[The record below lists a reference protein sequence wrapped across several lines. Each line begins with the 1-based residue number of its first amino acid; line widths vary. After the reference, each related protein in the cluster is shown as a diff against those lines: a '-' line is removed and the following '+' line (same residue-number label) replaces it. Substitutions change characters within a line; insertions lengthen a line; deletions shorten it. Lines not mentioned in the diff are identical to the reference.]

1 MLDQLLN
8 TKGAPSSFFFIPKFF
23 FSNNYAYFWQNWP
36 KMLKLFLFPFSILYS
51 LIVGLRNFLYDHHFI
66 KSYYFHKAS
75 VISIGN
81 LAVGGTGKTPMTEY
95 IIRNFQDKKIAV
107 LSRGYK
113 RRSKG
118 FLFVTKDKNPAQ
130 TGDEPLQMAQKFP
143 NNTIAVCKDRKEGI
157 KKLITEKHVEAI
169 VLDDAFQHRK
179 INPKLSI
186 LLTEY
191 QQPFFKDHFLPV
203 GRLRDNKQEAH
214 RADIIV
220 VTKAPEKI
228 YPIEK
233 NIWKDNLKLR
243 PYQNLFFSSIAYG
256 EIINIFDKTKKQD
269 QNSFKNYH
277 ILIVTGI
284 ANYKYFVEHIKKE
297 ISSTITIMNF
307 SDHKKYTEKHI
318 DEIITKFETIETK
331 NKIILTTEKDAVKL
345 RTIEIKDEI
354 KKILFFQEIKI
365 KILFDKETEFN
376 NLIRKALS

>member
-1 MLDQLLN
+1 MPGQLLS
-8 TKGAPSSFFFIPKFF
+8 TKELLAPFFMPKFF
-23 FSNNYAYFWQNWP
+23 FLKNYAYFWQNWP

-51 LIVGLRNFLYDHHFI
+51 FVVNFRNFLYDHHFI

-95 IIRNFQDKKIAV
+95 ILKSFPERKIAV

-113 RRSKG
+113 RKSKG
-118 FLFVTKDKNPAQ
+118 FIFVTADKKPVQ

-143 NNTIAVCKDRKEGI
+143 NHIFAVCKDRREGI
-157 KKLITEKHVEAI
+157 KKLIAEKDAQNI

-191 QQPFFKDHFLPV
+191 HHPFFKDHFLPV
-203 GRLRDNKQEAH
+203 GRLRDNKQESH

-220 VTKAPEKI
+220 VTKAPERI

-243 PYQNLFFSSIAYG
+243 PYQSLFFSSIHYG
-256 EIINIFDKTKKQD
+256 KIINLFESSIRKD
-269 QNSFKNYH
+269 QKSFKNHH

-284 ANYKYFVEHIKKE
+284 ANHKYFAEHIKEE
-297 ISSTITIMNF
+297 ISQSTTIINF
-307 SDHKKYTEKHI
+307 SDHKNYTQKDI
-318 DEIITKFETIETK
+318 DKIMIRFEEIKAK
-331 NKIILTTEKDAVKL
+331 NKIILTTEKDAIKL
-345 RTIEIKDEI
+345 RILEIKEKI
-354 KKILFFQEIKI
+354 KENIFFQEIEM
-365 KILFDKETEFN
+365 KILFNKEAKFKE
-376 NLIRKALS
+376 LIRNVLS